1 MTASEVLQCL
11 TATLSPEKNTRIT
24 AELKLN
30 QLFTR
35 PGAYLFIISFLIP
48 IDVLRGLGL

>member
-1 MTASEVLQCL
+1 MAAPEVLQCL
-11 TATLSPEKNTRIT
+11 MATLSPEKNARIT

-35 PGAYLFIISFLIP
+35 PGA
-48 IDVLRGLGL
+48 